1 MRRPALAPIA
11 LALTAS
17 LAAACGGTDA
27 DTADVTVTTGG
38 ALSAPSPGAAADAFP
53 VTLAS
58 GDGEITLETRPE
70 AIVSLSPTATE
81 SLFAVGAG
89 DQVVAVDDQSDYP
102 AGAPVTELSGYEPNV
117 EAILGYSPDLVLAS
131 DDTNDLVAGLAAAG
145 VPTLLLPAATTLD
158 QAYDQIE
165 VIGAATGN
173 VGGAAEVVAG
183 MQADVDDILGGL
195 PPAGDPLTYYHELDP
210 TYFSVTSAT
219 FIGDVYAR
227 LGLANIADTATDPA
241 ADPYPQLTEEFLV
254 TADPDLIFLAD
265 TGCCGVTPEQVAAR
279 PGWSGMTA
287 VTEGRVHP
295 VDEDLASRWGPRVVD
310 FMADVAAVVA
320 DARGSAQR
328 QAEEPAEQS
337 AG

>member
-1 MRRPALAPIA
+1 MRRPAPALIA
-11 LALTAS
+11 LLLVAPVAT
-17 LAAACGGTDA
+17 ACGGTDA
-27 DTADVTVTTGG
+27 DTADATVTTGG
-38 ALSAPSPGAAADAFP
+38 ALSAPSPGASADAFP
-53 VTLAS
+53 VAVAS
-58 GDGEITLETRPE
+58 GDGEITLEARPE

-89 DQVVAVDDQSDYP
+89 DQVVAVDDQSDFP
-102 AGAPVTELSGYEPNV
+102 AEAPVTELSGYEPNV
-117 EAILGYSPDLVLAS
+117 EAVLGYAPDLVLAS
-131 DDTNDLVAGLAAAG
+131 DDTNDLVAGLEAAG

-158 QAYDQIE
+158 EAYDQIE
-165 VIGAATGN
+165 VIGVATGN

-183 MQADVDDILGGL
+183 MQADVEEILAGL
-195 PPAGDPLTYYHELDP
+195 PPAQEPLTYYHELDP

-227 LGLANIADTATDPA
+227 LGLENIADTATDPA

-265 TGCCGVTPEQVAAR
+265 AACCGVTPEQVAAR

-287 VTEGRVHP
+287 VTESRVHP
-295 VDEDLASRWGPRVVD
+295 VDEDVASRWGPRVVD

-320 DARGSAQR
+320 ESQ
-328 QAEEPAEQS
+328 EPADQPV
-337 AG
+337 G

>member
-1 MRRPALAPIA
+1 MRRSALTA
-11 LALTAS
+11 LALTA
-17 LAAACGGTDA
+17 LALAACGDPTDPDGTDA
-27 DTADVTVTTGG
+27 SGPVTATG
-38 ALSAPSPGAAADAFP
+38 ALSAPAGDSAGDGAFP
-53 VTLAS
+53 VTVAS
-58 GDGEITLETRPE
+58 GDGEITIEERPE
-70 AIVSLSPTATE
+70 AVVSLSPTATE
-81 SLFAVGAG
+81 TLFAVGAG
-89 DQVVAVDDQSDYP
+89 DQVVAVDDQSDFP
-102 AGAPVTELSGYEPNV
+102 AEAPVTELSGYEPNV

-131 DDTNDLVAGLAAAG
+131 DDSNDLVAGLSAAG

-158 QAYDQIE
+158 EAYDQIE
-165 VIGAATGN
+165 VIGAATGT

-183 MQADVDDILGGL
+183 MRTDVEEILAGL
-195 PPAGDPLTYYHELDP
+195 PPAAEPLTYYHELDP

-227 LGLANIADTATDPA
+227 LGLENVADTATDPA

-265 TGCCGVTPEQVAAR
+265 GECCGVTPEQVAAR

-310 FMADVAAVVA
+310 FMADVADVVA
-320 DARGSAQR
+320 EAR
-328 QAEEPAEQS
+328 PAEQP